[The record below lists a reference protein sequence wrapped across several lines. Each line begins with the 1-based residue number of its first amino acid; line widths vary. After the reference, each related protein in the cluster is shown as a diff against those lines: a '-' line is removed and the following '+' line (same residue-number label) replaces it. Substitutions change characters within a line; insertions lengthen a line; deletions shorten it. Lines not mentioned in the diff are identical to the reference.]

1 MTAQVGDHTMTN
13 GTLKSR
19 PVRDS
24 RQENSVAMP
33 IRIALAA
40 TLALT
45 LAGCK
50 TLEEGTRVAGW
61 ELTDPL
67 QRHPILV
74 SQQPETLNIAVPRGA
89 NGLSPSQRSDVLGFS
104 HQARASDAGNSRLV
118 IAAPSGSSNETAAIT
133 AVHEIGALLKENG
146 YTEAE
151 INIEPFDAAGASNPP
166 VKLSFLRFVAEG
178 PECGNFQTNLARDPR
193 NLPAPNFGCASQKNL
208 AAMVVNPADLLGPR
222 NMDARPSERRSVTWD
237 KYIKGESSGAQ
248 KSQDEQVETGGE

>member
-1 MTAQVGDHTMTN
+1 MTAQVGDHTMTT

-24 RQENSVAMP
+24 RQANTVAMP

-104 HQARASDAGNSRLV
+104 HQARASDAG
-118 IAAPSGSSNETAAIT
+118 T
-133 AVHEIGALLKENG
+133 
-146 YTEAE
+146 
-151 INIEPFDAAGASNPP
+151 
-166 VKLSFLRFVAEG
+166 
-178 PECGNFQTNLARDPR
+178 
-193 NLPAPNFGCASQKNL
+193 PA
-208 AAMVVNPADLLGPR
+208 
-222 NMDARPSERRSVTWD
+222 
-237 KYIKGESSGAQ
+237 
-248 KSQDEQVETGGE
+248 

>member
-1 MTAQVGDHTMTN
+1 MTT
-13 GTLKSR
+13 GTLKCR
-19 PVRDS
+19 PVRDP
-24 RQENSVAMP
+24 RHANTVALSVRLAV
-33 IRIALAA
+33 AA
-40 TLALT
+40 TLALS

-50 TLEEGTRVAGW
+50 TIEEGTRVAGW

-89 NGLSPSQRSDVLGFS
+89 NGLSPSQRADVLGFS

-146 YTEAE
+146 YTESE
-151 INIEPFDAAGASNPP
+151 INIEPFYAAGASSPP
-166 VKLSFLRFVAEG
+166 VKLSFLRYVAEG
-178 PECGNFQTNLARDPR
+178 PECGNFQTNLARNPR
-193 NLPAPNFGCASQKNL
+193 NLPAPDLGCATQKNL

-248 KSQDEQVETGGE
+248 KSQDERVDTSGQ

>member
-1 MTAQVGDHTMTN
+1 MTTRS
-13 GTLKSR
+13 LKSP
-19 PVRDS
+19 PVRDP
-24 RQENSVAMP
+24 RHANTVALSV
-33 IRIALAA
+33 RLALAA
-40 TLALT
+40 TLALS
-45 LAGCK
+45 LGGCK
-50 TLEEGTRVAGW
+50 TIEEGTRVAGW

-133 AVHEIGALLKENG
+133 AVHEISALLKENG
-146 YTEAE
+146 YTEAD

-166 VKLSFLRFVAEG
+166 VKLSFQRFVAEG
-178 PECGNFQTNLARDPR
+178 PECSNFQTNLARDPR
-193 NLPAPNFGCASQKNL
+193 NLPAPDLGCASQKNL

-222 NMDARPSERRSVTWD
+222 KMDVRPSERRSVTWD

-248 KSQDEQVETGGE
+248 KSQDERVETSDQ

>member
-1 MTAQVGDHTMTN
+1 MTT

-24 RQENSVAMP
+24 RQANTVAMP

-151 INIEPFDAAGASNPP
+151 INIEPFDAAGASN
-166 VKLSFLRFVAEG
+166 
-178 PECGNFQTNLARDPR
+178 
-193 NLPAPNFGCASQKNL
+193 
-208 AAMVVNPADLLGPR
+208 
-222 NMDARPSERRSVTWD
+222 
-237 KYIKGESSGAQ
+237 
-248 KSQDEQVETGGE
+248 